1 MSEPRPRLTATVTVR
16 HRSGTT
22 IDGHVETG
30 NGVVVLYGPS
40 GCGKTTVLRAL
51 AGLEQPATGRIAFDG
66 EPWFDAALG
75 IDRPPQARDVGL
87 MGQDLAL
94 FPWLDVAGN
103 VGYPLRRL
111 PTAEREARVA
121 EALRRF
127 DLGAL
132 ARRMPT
138 TLSGG
143 QQQRVALARALVRRP
158 RLLLLDEPLS
168 SLDAPLRAS
177 LRPALRRRLVETG
190 LPVVL
195 VTHDHTE
202 AIALGDTIIVM
213 EEGRVLQTGAVAEVF
228 SRPAD
233 ARVARIVG
241 TESILGGEVI
251 AVDGGLATVDVGGV
265 QLSAVA
271 PPEDVRLVHV
281 CLRAEEVILLRTADG
296 ALSARNRFPATVRYV
311 VPEGALVRVGL
322 DAGFELTALV
332 TRAAAA
338 ELALEP
344 GERLIAAVKVPAV
357 HLVPR

>member
-1 MSEPRPRLTATVTVR
+1 MSHTEHRLVAAFTLR

-22 IDGHVETG
+22 IDGSVETG
-30 NGVVVLYGPS
+30 GGVIVLYGPS

-51 AGLEQPATGRIAFDG
+51 AGLDRPATGRIAFDG
-66 EPWFDAALG
+66 GPWFDAARG
-75 IDRPPQARDVGL
+75 IDLPPQARDVGML
-87 MGQDLAL
+87 GQELAL

-103 VGYPLRRL
+103 VGYALRRL
-111 PTAEREARVA
+111 PAAERAVRVT

-127 DLGAL
+127 DLESL
-132 ARRMPT
+132 ARRMPA

-168 SLDAPLRAS
+168 ALDTPLRAL
-177 LRPALRRRLVETG
+177 LRPALRRWLIETG

-202 AIALGDTIIVM
+202 ALALGDGIVVM
-213 EEGRVLQTGAVAEVF
+213 EEGRVLQTGTVAEVF

-241 TESILGGEVI
+241 TESILCGEVI
-251 AVDGGLATVDVGGV
+251 AVEAGLATVDVAGV
-265 QLSAVA
+265 RLTAVA
-271 PPEDVRLVHV
+271 PPDGGRLVHV
-281 CLRAEEVILLRTADG
+281 CLRAEEVVLLRHADG
-296 ALSARNRFPATVRYV
+296 GVSARNRFPATVRFV
-311 VPEGALVRVGL
+311 VPEGPLVRVGL

-338 ELALEP
+338 ELALLP
-344 GERLIAAVKVPAV
+344 GERLFAAVKVPAV

>member
-1 MSEPRPRLTATVTVR
+1 MSQSRQRLVAAFTVR

-30 NGVVVLYGPS
+30 GGVVVLYGPS

-51 AGLEQPATGRIAFDG
+51 AGLDRPATGRIAFDG
-66 EPWFDAALG
+66 EPWFDAAQG
-75 IDRPPQARDVGL
+75 IDLPPQARDVGML
-87 MGQDLAL
+87 GQELAL

-103 VGYPLRRL
+103 VGYALRRL
-111 PTAEREARVA
+111 PAAERAKRVT

-127 DLGAL
+127 DLDSL
-132 ARRMPT
+132 ARRMPA

-168 SLDAPLRAS
+168 ALDAPLRAR
-177 LRPALRRRLVETG
+177 LRPRLRRWLVETG

-202 AIALGDTIIVM
+202 ALALGDAIIVM
-213 EEGRVLQTGAVAEVF
+213 EEGRVLQTGSVAEVF

-241 TESILGGEVI
+241 TESILCGEVI
-251 AVDGGLATVDVGGV
+251 AVEAGLATVDVAGV
-265 QLSAVA
+265 RLTAVA
-271 PPEDVRLVHV
+271 PPDGSGLVHV
-281 CLRAEEVILLRTADG
+281 CLRAEEVVLLRHADG
-296 ALSARNRFPATVRYV
+296 GLSARNRFPATVLFV
-311 VPEGALVRVGL
+311 VPEGPLVRVGL

-332 TRAAAA
+332 TRAAAE
-338 ELALEP
+338 ELALLP
-344 GERLIAAVKVPAV
+344 GERVLAAVKVPAV
-357 HLVPR
+357 HLVAR